1 MTTSFAIWVGGRP
14 RPQPRPRFVKGRVIS
29 TVDAGTKAWQQ
40 AIRSTAY
47 MARGEPIHGAV
58 RLKLVFHMPIKD
70 AKRHGQPHTGRP
82 DVDNLAK
89 LVMDQLTAAG
99 VWADDAKVA
108 SLECSKLY
116 AAKGGVGIEIRTV

>member
-1 MTTSFAIWVGGRP
+1 MTTSFALWVAGTP

-29 TVDAGTKAWQQ
+29 TVDAGTKAWQH
-40 AIRSTAY
+40 AIRNAAY
-47 MARGEPIHGAV
+47 LTRGEPIHGAV
-58 RLKLVFHMPIKD
+58 KLQLLFHMPIKD
-70 AKRHGQPHTGRP
+70 AKRWGWPHTGRP

-108 SLECSKLY
+108 HLECHKLY
-116 AAKGGVGIEIRTV
+116 AEKGGVGITITSV

>member
-1 MTTSFAIWVGGRP
+1 MTTSFALWVSGTP
-14 RPQPRPRFVKGRVIS
+14 RPQARPRFVNGRVIS

-40 AIRSTAY
+40 AIRSAAY
-47 MARGEPIHGAV
+47 LTRGDPIHGPVSLA
-58 RLKLVFHMPIKD
+58 LVFRMPIKD
-70 AKRHGQPHTGRP
+70 AKRWGMPHTGRP

-108 SLECSKLY
+108 RLDCSKLY
-116 AAKGGVGIEIRTV
+116 AEKGGVGIEIRSI

>member
-1 MTTSFAIWVGGRP
+1 MKTTFSMWVAGTP

-29 TVDAGTKAWQQ
+29 TVDAGTKAWQH
-40 AIRSTAY
+40 AIRSMAY
-47 MARGEPIHGAV
+47 MMRGEPITGAV
-58 RLKLVFHMPIKD
+58 RCRLRFDMPIKD

-99 VWADDAKVA
+99 IWGDDAKVA
-108 SLECSKLY
+108 SLECHKVY
-116 AAKGGVGIEIRTV
+116 AAKGGVGVEIESI